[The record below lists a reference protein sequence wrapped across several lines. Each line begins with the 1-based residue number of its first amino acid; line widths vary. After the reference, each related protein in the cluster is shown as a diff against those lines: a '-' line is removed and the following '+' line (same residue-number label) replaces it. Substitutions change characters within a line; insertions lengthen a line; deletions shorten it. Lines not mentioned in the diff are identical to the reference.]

1 MITDDI
7 YLDFHAGDGGD
18 GKVSFRRE
26 KFIPRGGPD
35 GGNGGNG
42 GNVYVHTVS
51 NLSVLNHFK
60 HNTLAK
66 AQDGGDGGAKKMF
79 GARGEDLIVK
89 IPIGSTITDT
99 ETGDVWECTIVDE
112 EFLLAK
118 GGYGGKGNH
127 ELRSNENKTPREAEK
142 GRPGQKRHVHVNLA
156 FIADIGLIGLPS
168 AGKSS
173 LLNELTAADAKV
185 GDYPFTTLEPN
196 LGVCGPLIIA
206 DIPGLI
212 EGAHTGKGLG
222 IKFLKHIQ
230 KTRLLLHCIDVSSD
244 HVVEDYLTI
253 RKELEAF
260 SDDLLQKKEIVLFTK
275 TDLVDALELK
285 KKMEQIKKYTKNIYS
300 VSLLDNDSLQKLKA
314 HILQD
319 GGISS

>member
-7 YLDFHAGDGGD
+7 HLDFHAGDGGD

-42 GNVYVHTVS
+42 GNLYVRTVS
-51 NLSVLNHFK
+51 NLSVLNHFR

-66 AQDGGDGGAKKMF
+66 AQDGGNGGAKKMF
-79 GARGEDLIVK
+79 GARGEDLIVNV
-89 IPIGSTITDT
+89 PIGSTITDT
-99 ETGDVWECTIVDE
+99 ETGDVWECTIVGED
-112 EFLLAK
+112 FLLAK

-173 LLNELTAADAKV
+173 LLNELTAAEVKV

-196 LGVCGPLIIA
+196 LGVCGPIIIA

-230 KTRLLLHCIDVSSD
+230 KTKLLLHCIDVSSD
-244 HVVEDYLTI
+244 DVVRDYKTI
-253 RKELEAF
+253 RGELEAY
-260 SDDLLQKKEIVLFTK
+260 SEQLIQKKEIILLTK
-275 TDLVDALELK
+275 TDLVDAKELK
-285 KKMEQIKKYTKNIYS
+285 KKMTQMKKYNKDIYS
-300 VSLLDNDSLQKLKA
+300 VSLLDSDSLVKLKA
-314 HILQD
+314 LIVQD

>member
-42 GNVYVHTVS
+42 GNLYVRTVS
-51 NLSVLNHFK
+51 NLSVLNHFR

-66 AQDGGDGGAKKMF
+66 AQDGGNAGAKKMF
-79 GARGEDLIVK
+79 GARGEDLIENV
-89 IPIGSTITDT
+89 PIGSTITDT
-99 ETGDVWECTIVDE
+99 ETGDVWECTIVGED
-112 EFLLAK
+112 FLLAK

-127 ELRSNENKTPREAEK
+127 ELRSNENKTPREAES

-173 LLNELTAADAKV
+173 LLNELTAAEAKV

-196 LGVCGPLIIA
+196 LGVCGPIIIA

-230 KTRLLLHCIDVSSD
+230 KTKLLLHCIDVSSD
-244 HVVEDYLTI
+244 DVVRDYKTI
-253 RKELEAF
+253 RGELEAY
-260 SDDLLQKKEIVLFTK
+260 SEELIQKKEIILLTK
-275 TDLVDALELK
+275 TDLVDAKELK
-285 KKMEQIKKYTKNIYS
+285 KKMTQLKKYNKDIHS
-300 VSLLDNDSLQKLKA
+300 VSLLDTDSLEKLKA
-314 HILQD
+314 LIVQD